1 MPAHAKEIDSREKYG
16 LWLVWFLVTM
26 ASLVALLF
34 AFVVG
39 ILSTVWAG
47 LLVGILAILTTVRL
61 VTYTR
66 GLLRYP

>member
-47 LLVGILAILTTVRL
+47 LLVGVLAILTTVRL

>member
-39 ILSTVWAG
+39 MLSTVWAG
-47 LLVGILAILTTVRL
+47 LLVGILAVLTTVRL

-66 GLLRYP
+66 GLLRDS